1 MRVSALA
8 QWSGAQ
14 PRILL
19 EANATG
25 QQLVRRMS
33 RGRLAHVST
42 GEGGMNWSHKLAH
55 LLMMQPCEVVSTV
68 SNGTVWLATRC
79 CVCGRISGKFASRP
93 IPADS
98 EFRP

>member
-1 MRVSALA
+1 
-8 QWSGAQ
+8 
-14 PRILL
+14 
-19 EANATG
+19 
-25 QQLVRRMS
+25 
-33 RGRLAHVST
+33 
-42 GEGGMNWSHKLAH
+42 MNWSHKLAH